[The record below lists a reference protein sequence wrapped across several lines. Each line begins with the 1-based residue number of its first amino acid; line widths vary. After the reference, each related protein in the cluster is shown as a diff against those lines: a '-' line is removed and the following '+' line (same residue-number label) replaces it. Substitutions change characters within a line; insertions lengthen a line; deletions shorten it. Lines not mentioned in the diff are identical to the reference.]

1 MTINSFSEIFNAAWP
16 VLGIMTGFALGWFIL
31 RTIGEVLREPWDGPV
46 TTALREDLKE
56 LPTIRTEPPPVPYRD
71 ALRECRYCGQVSKG
85 RGPCPHCGG
94 PR

>member
-46 TTALREDLKE
+46 TTALREDLK
-56 LPTIRTEPPPVPYRD
+56 
-71 ALRECRYCGQVSKG
+71 
-85 RGPCPHCGG
+85 
-94 PR
+94 